1 MIDSNLPSRAALSI
15 GQILAGIQSPEKQ
28 RRTGQPVWRN
38 SYYEGAIED
47 RVYRPLMGGN
57 KRNAKRLIAAVLR
70 AARELEKKTRR
81 ERQEATPGA
90 RNGIL
95 GQVGLDVLDAMYNRF
110 LDYKSGRLEPSIE
123 AIASVTGYAYSAVH
137 SALVRLRD
145 CGFLHWVRRSRK
157 TDNAGEAGPQVEQIP
172 NAYAMLI
179 PDTIKPMIR
188 HIMTDAPLP
197 DCERARR
204 EQHATEF
211 KEMIASISAR
221 QFVRDII
228 GTGDK
233 ALSASLDRL
242 AALLDKREE
251 QEREFSSKRETGGS
265 HNIYEI
271 HERTI

>member
-1 MIDSNLPSRAALSI
+1 MIEANQPSRHALSI
-15 GQILAGIQSPEKQ
+15 GQILAGITEPGKQ

-38 SYYEGAIED
+38 SYYEGTIED

-57 KRNAKRLIAAVLR
+57 KRNAKRVIAAVLR

-81 ERQEATPGA
+81 ERQELKPGA

-95 GQVGLDVLDAMYNRF
+95 GQVGLDILEAMYNRF
-110 LDYKSGRLEPSIE
+110 LDYRTGRLEPSIE
-123 AIASVTGYAYSAVH
+123 AIANATGYAYSAVH
-137 SALVRLRD
+137 AALVRLRD
-145 CGFLHWVRRSRK
+145 CGFVQWVRRSRPL
-157 TDNAGEAGPQVEQIP
+157 DNAGNAGPQVEQIP

-179 PDTIKPMIR
+179 PEAIKPMVR
-188 HIMTDAPLP
+188 HIMRDAPEP
-197 DCERARR
+197 ACERWRR
-204 EQHATEF
+204 EQHIAEF
-211 KEMIASISAR
+211 NEMVSSVSAR

-251 QEREFSSKRETGGS
+251 QEREFSSKRETGRS
-265 HNIYEI
+265 HSINEIYE
-271 HERTI
+271 RTS